1 MPAFKRTARA
11 GAKTAIKLAAKPA
24 AKPASRTR
32 PTAPVRR
39 PVLLVLAGVNGAGK
53 SSIGGNVML
62 RRAGLAWFNPDT
74 YTRLLVQSGLPLPEA
89 NAQAWRHGVDLLDRA
104 IAAGHNHAF
113 ETTLGGQTMV
123 RKIAAAAQTH
133 DVLVWFCG
141 LSSPEQHLARVAARV
156 AAGGHDIPQAK
167 IRERWVNAPLH
178 LIALMPHLAE
188 LRVFDNSADAAVG
201 ARVQD
206 PVPVLHVRQGQ
217 VVFPQS
223 LQELQRTPGW
233 AKAIVK
239 AARDLGR
246 DRAQG

>member
-133 DVLVWFCG
+133 DVCWSGFAACLHPNNTWHG
-141 LSSPEQHLARVAARV
+141 WRRAWLQVATTSRRPRYAS
-156 AAGGHDIPQAK
+156 AG
-167 IRERWVNAPLH
+167 
-178 LIALMPHLAE
+178 
-188 LRVFDNSADAAVG
+188 
-201 ARVQD
+201 
-206 PVPVLHVRQGQ
+206 
-217 VVFPQS
+217 
-223 LQELQRTPGW
+223 
-233 AKAIVK
+233 
-239 AARDLGR
+239 
-246 DRAQG
+246 